1 MVVQA
6 AKIWSI
12 NENTLLFQTLY
23 ESTHSMLR
31 RSNKNDKEDRTI
43 KLQKK
48 TKFCEASIDKNSASS
63 YLYLSIL
70 THGNKIPCKQL
81 YVL

>member
-12 NENTLLFQTLY
+12 NENTLLFQILY

-43 KLQKK
+43 KLQQKLSFVKK
-48 TKFCEASIDKNSASS
+48 
-63 YLYLSIL
+63 
-70 THGNKIPCKQL
+70 
-81 YVL
+81 VLIKTLPVRTYT